1 MGIEAFP
8 EIESFQKLPRQVIV
22 KGGSS
27 TFDERAGAELR
38 GIVIN
43 NSGHPIQDISVH
55 AVIFDHK
62 KIPVLSTNTIPEP
75 NVLAQGGIASFTF
88 QLKNYPEKIMDYHLY
103 ANWKFDD
110 RS

>member
-27 TFDERAGAELR
+27 TFDEHQGAELR

-43 NSGHPIQDISVH
+43 NIGNAICGLTVH
-55 AVIFDHK
+55 VVILDEHGL
-62 KIPVLSTNTIPEP
+62 PVMSAGVTPEP
-75 NVLAQGGIASFTF
+75 NNLPQGGIGSFIFKTQSYF
-88 QLKNYPEKIMDYHLY
+88 REISNYHVY

-110 RS
+110 RE

>member
-27 TFDERAGAELR
+27 SFSEGSGAELR

-43 NSGHPIQDISVH
+43 NIGHSIQDIR
-55 AVIFDHK
+55 ANIVIFDEK
-62 KIPVLSTNTIPEP
+62 KIPVLNSSTAVNPSRLP
-75 NVLAQGGIASFTF
+75 QGGIGTF
-88 QLKNYPEKIMDYHLY
+88 VFQIKDYPQQISDYYLY
-103 ANWKFDD
+103 SGWRFDD
-110 RS
+110 RE

>member
-27 TFDERAGAELR
+27 TFHPEEGAELR

-43 NSGHPIQDISVH
+43 NIGQPIRNLRVH
-55 AVIFDHK
+55 VVIFDQQ
-62 KIPVLSTNTIPEP
+62 KIPVLNTSTTVDPDSLP
-75 NVLAQGGIASFTF
+75 QGGIGAFTF
-88 QLKNYPEKIMDYHLY
+88 RIKNYSQEILDYYLY
-103 ANWKFDD
+103 ANWQFDD
-110 RS
+110 RE